1 LRSWR
6 VPSHSR
12 PGVEYTVSVDD
23 GGVWSCTCPHYT
35 YRHTICKHIVMVQTE
50 LSAYNGPRDLIKKG
64 RRFKAGATITK
75 IEVVTTTLIHDVVE
89 A

>member
-1 LRSWR
+1 
-6 VPSHSR
+6 
-12 PGVEYTVSVDD
+12 
-23 GGVWSCTCPHYT
+23 
-35 YRHTICKHIVMVQTE
+35 MVQTE

-75 IEVVTTTLIHDVVE
+75 IEVATTTLIHDVVE